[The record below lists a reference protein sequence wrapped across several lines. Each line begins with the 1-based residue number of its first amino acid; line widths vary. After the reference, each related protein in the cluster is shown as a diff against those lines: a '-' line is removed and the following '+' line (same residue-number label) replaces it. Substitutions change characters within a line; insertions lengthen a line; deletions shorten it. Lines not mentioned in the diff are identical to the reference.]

1 MYFLI
6 LGGFMETFV
15 DVYLNVD
22 GEKGSI
28 VFSKLDEIGL
38 KYFIGEHDFVYD
50 WKGIATISDELK
62 LIDKIQSQLKG
73 TGVLLKFT
81 TIR

>member
-1 MYFLI
+1 MYILI
-6 LGGFMETFV
+6 IGGSMETFI
-15 DVYLNVD
+15 DVYWNVD
-22 GEKGSI
+22 GEKSSI
-28 VFSKLDEIGL
+28 VFSKLNEIGL

-81 TIR
+81 TVR

>member
-6 LGGFMETFV
+6 KGDIMETFI
-15 DVYLNVD
+15 DVFMNVD
-22 GEKGSI
+22 GEKGSVI
-28 VFSKLDEIGL
+28 FNKLNQIGL
-38 KYFIGEHDFVYD
+38 KYYIGEHDFVYD
-50 WKGIATISDELK
+50 WKGIATITDELK

>member
-1 MYFLI
+1 MYFSIQGDTL
-6 LGGFMETFV
+6 ETFV
-15 DVYLNVD
+15 DVYMNVD
-22 GEKGSI
+22 GEKGSVI
-28 VFSKLDEIGL
+28 FNKLSEMGL
-38 KYFIGEHDFVYD
+38 KYYIGEHDFVYN

-62 LIDKIQSQLKG
+62 LIDKIQIQLKG

>member
-6 LGGFMETFV
+6 QGDNLETFV
-15 DVYLNVD
+15 DVFMNVD

-28 VFSKLDEIGL
+28 VFNKLNEIGL
-38 KYFIGEHDFVYD
+38 KYYIGEHDFVYD
-50 WKGIATISDELK
+50 WKGIATITDELK

>member
-1 MYFLI
+1 MYILI
-6 LGGFMETFV
+6 LGGRMETFI
-15 DVYLNVD
+15 DVLWNVD
-22 GEKGSI
+22 GEKSSI
-28 VFSKLDEIGL
+28 VFSKLNEIGL

-62 LIDKIQSQLKG
+62 LIDEIQSQLKG

-81 TIR
+81 TVR

>member
-6 LGGFMETFV
+6 KGDIMETFV
-15 DVYLNVD
+15 DVYMNVD
-22 GEKGSI
+22 GEKGSVI
-28 VFSKLDEIGL
+28 FNKLNQIGL
-38 KYFIGEHDFVYD
+38 KYYIGEHDFVYD
-50 WKGIATISDELK
+50 WKGIATITDELK

>member
-1 MYFLI
+1 
-6 LGGFMETFV
+6 METFV

-28 VFSKLDEIGL
+28 VFSRLDEIGL

>member
-1 MYFLI
+1 
-6 LGGFMETFV
+6 METLV
-15 DVYLNVD
+15 DIYMNVD
-22 GEKGSI
+22 GEKGSVI
-28 VFSKLDEIGL
+28 FSKLNEMGL

-62 LIDKIQSQLKG
+62 LIDKIQSKLKG

>member
-1 MYFLI
+1 
-6 LGGFMETFV
+6 METFV

-22 GEKGSI
+22 GEKGSK

-50 WKGIATISDELK
+50 WKGITTISDELK
-62 LIDKIQSQLKG
+62 LIDKIQSKLKG

>member
-1 MYFLI
+1 
-6 LGGFMETFV
+6 METFI
-15 DVYLNVD
+15 DVLWNVD
-22 GEKGSI
+22 GEKSSI
-28 VFSKLDEIGL
+28 VFSKLNEIGL

-62 LIDKIQSQLKG
+62 LIDEIQSQLKG

-81 TIR
+81 TVR

>member
-1 MYFLI
+1 
-6 LGGFMETFV
+6 METFV
-15 DVYLNVD
+15 DVYMNVD

-28 VFSKLDEIGL
+28 IFSKLNKMGL
-38 KYFIGEHDFVYD
+38 KYYIGEHDFVYD
-50 WKGIATISDELK
+50 WKKIATIEDELK
-62 LIDKIQSQLKG
+62 LIDEIQSQLKG

>member
-6 LGGFMETFV
+6 QGDTMETYV
-15 DVYLNVD
+15 DVYMNVD
-22 GEKGSI
+22 GEKGSVI
-28 VFSKLDEIGL
+28 FNKLNEIGL
-38 KYFIGEHDFVYD
+38 KYYIGEHDFVYD

-62 LIDKIQSQLKG
+62 LIDKIQLQLKG
-73 TGVLLKFT
+73 SGALLKFT

>member
-6 LGGFMETFV
+6 QGDTMETLV
-15 DVYLNVD
+15 DIYMNVD
-22 GEKGSI
+22 GEKGSVI
-28 VFSKLDEIGL
+28 FSKLNEMGL

-62 LIDKIQSQLKG
+62 LIDKIQSKLKG

>member
-1 MYFLI
+1 MYILI
-6 LGGFMETFV
+6 IGGSMETFI
-15 DVYLNVD
+15 DVYWNVD
-22 GEKGSI
+22 GEKSSI
-28 VFSKLDEIGL
+28 VFSKLNEIGL

-62 LIDKIQSQLKG
+62 LIDEIQSQLKG

-81 TIR
+81 TVR